1 MKERLQLM
9 ERCLELVRLAR
20 RKGEPGMAKAAI
32 DLELEFGRECERL
45 KGEIVRE
52 TTPATPKEG
61 EVAA

>member
-9 ERCLELVRLAR
+9 ERCLDLVRLAR
-20 RKGEPGMAKAAI
+20 RKGESGMAKAAI

-45 KGEIVRE
+45 REAISRE
-52 TTPATPKEG
+52 TTPAKEG